1 MHIKF
6 QAAKPL
12 AIVFE
17 NLTSIAIVVLWNALP
32 EDNAAQIS
40 NRRSQNRTL
49 GRPHRSSSSTSSNL
63 GVLPIPKPRIY
74 DHKQNTGFNVENIN
88 DGGAND
94 PLGTKPKH
102 MGETESENIV
112 VLTGTV
118 ERVIKYGKIFQN
130 QFCYFQVFG
139 SVVSMT
145 PGRVPFENTML
156 LKDKK
161 GPIMQLVYYSNASHI
176 NIENFHFEQ
185 NLRAFG
191 RMTGPN
197 IMSALSIRAATE
209 EELEIL
215 PRMCYISDYAI
226 STLCGS
232 TK

>member
-1 MHIKF
+1 MFYRNSI
-6 QAAKPL
+6 PD
-12 AIVFE
+12 E
-17 NLTSIAIVVLWNALP
+17 NT
-32 EDNAAQIS
+32 AQIPD
-40 NRRSQNRTL
+40 RRSQNRTL

-74 DHKQNTGFNVENIN
+74 DYKQNIGSDVEIAN
-88 DGGAND
+88 DGTSD
-94 PLGTKPKH
+94 RLGIRAKH
-102 MGETESENIV
+102 TRETESESIV

-197 IMSALSIRAATE
+197 IMSAHSIRAATE

-226 STLCGS
+226 STLCGNI
-232 TK
+232 K